1 MYLRLYKINANLKH
15 LTLCQIVRY
24 LTNEV
29 LESRVISVKSPTII
43 LESKR
48 KSKQPRNKIKAS
60 SVGMT
65 EVIVLKN
72 LQ

>member
-29 LESRVISVKSPTII
+29 LESRVISVEIAHNYIGVK
-43 LESKR
+43 K
-48 KSKQPRNKIKAS
+48 KIKTAA
-60 SVGMT
+60 
-65 EVIVLKN
+65 
-72 LQ
+72 